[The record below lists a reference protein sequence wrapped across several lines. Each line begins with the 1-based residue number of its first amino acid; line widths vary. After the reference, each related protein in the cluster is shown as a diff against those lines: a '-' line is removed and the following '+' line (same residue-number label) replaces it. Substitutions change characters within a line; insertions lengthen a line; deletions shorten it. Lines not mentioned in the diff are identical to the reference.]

1 MIKVEIIT
9 RLNYF
14 NNFMDEETKEP
25 RTILRIQRGR
35 LMENYE
41 LDEDEQE
48 ELADL
53 LWSRYI

>member
-35 LMENYE
+35 LMENYD

-53 LWSRYI
+53 L